1 MWYYFTDLVTKRLW
15 FLVCLTPPCLLL
27 LSLSLFFSLCGSIWL
42 SMFVLEKQAA
52 MWWEA
57 LWKSPW
63 EFPPSRKGLV
73 SLLLDFPG
81 GSAGKKSACNA
92 EDLGLI
98 PGSGRS
104 PGEGIG
110 YLIQYSGLENS
121 MDCIVHG
128 VTKSQLTT
136 NQQGPKAANNHGNYF
151 GRGSSQVEP
160 RGDCNPGW

>member
-1 MWYYFTDLVTKRLW
+1 M
-15 FLVCLTPPCLLL
+15 
-27 LSLSLFFSLCGSIWL
+27 
-42 SMFVLEKQAA
+42 
-52 MWWEA
+52 
-57 LWKSPW
+57 
-63 EFPPSRKGLV
+63 

-136 NQQGPKAANNHGNYF
+136 NQPARTQGC
-151 GRGSSQVEP
+151 Q
-160 RGDCNPGW
+160 

>member
-1 MWYYFTDLVTKRLW
+1 MMGYYFTDLVTKRLW

-104 PGEGIG
+104 PGEGNG
-110 YLIQYSGLENS
+110 APLQYSCLENP
-121 MDCIVHG
+121 MDWGAWWATVHG
-128 VTKSQLTT
+128 VAKSRTRLNDRSWSWVRQAIKTFAL
-136 NQQGPKAANNHGNYF
+136 
-151 GRGSSQVEP
+151 
-160 RGDCNPGW
+160 